1 MGSLL
6 STTMLLVFGVIA
18 LGALLA
24 VVAAV
29 TWVVKRV
36 WYAGRVD
43 RPQR

>member
-6 STTMLLVFGVIA
+6 STTMLLLFGVIA

-43 RPQR
+43 HPQR